1 MGLWQKPDKTNRK
14 PAKLSKQLLKTSGED
29 KQEPKGKR
37 KKPRQQAPSQQ
48 ALHKWF
54 KGRSHNQEQAIS
66 QDQPQTADVSL
77 GSDHHLDDTTSEPT
91 SKSVKPAKSSKS
103 AARSRNRFKHAGQA
117 SVAAARNWRSFNP
130 SKSVGVKLFL
140 MFFIAIMV
148 CVVLLGTFSYVRAKS
163 VIQENAAISNEQ
175 TIIQTG
181 EKLDVMLSQLVN
193 TSVQVFFDPTMQ
205 SDLAALSRAGQSEY
219 DKYQTINSISEN
231 LQNQLN
237 SSDSV
242 EAIYLVPMDQSLSI
256 ISAGTGIP
264 NVEDVRKTDWYQSLA
279 NNDSVMQWVP
289 TAKTEG
295 TNKNFTYARAMRI
308 SSSTDSFVFVMS
320 INSKWLNDQIDNL
333 NLGDGGNIDL
343 VGGPSNTVIAST
355 VENMVTEPS
364 QLSFID
370 QIKDG
375 NGRFQNSQGTQPI
388 LVAYSVLSTV
398 DWKLIG
404 TVPVQALVA
413 SASPI
418 LTLTWIMA
426 AIFGIIAILIGLLI
440 IRMIGRPLHK
450 LQLLMHQGS
459 EGVLNVRMQ
468 HKSSDEIGQLS
479 TAFNTMMENITN
491 LVKQTNDSAQH
502 VLDTASTLS
511 QASRQTAVSAKEI
524 AVATEEIANGAGSL
538 ALEAERGTEL
548 TETMNDRM
556 GKVVDANKQME
567 VSAQQVEQAS
577 ETGVRHMDSLLGKT
591 KVTEDMIRSL
601 NTRID
606 SLKESTSSV
615 QQVLDAMQNITKQ
628 TNILSLN
635 ATIEAARA
643 GAAGKGF
650 MVVADEVRNLAEQSR
665 QSILMVGEITTNIQK
680 EMDETV
686 RVLNEA
692 YPLFRQQ
699 TEAVQETT
707 GIFETVQEQ
716 MQEFVNKLGSAT
728 QSISELSNVQQ
739 SMSEAMSNVSA
750 VAEQSSATSQEVAS
764 LSSEQQNVSGQLVT
778 LSGQLETVSVGLKE
792 TIARFTIDETEQ
804 TSTDD
809 LSEATTT
816 SQTSEVQ
823 QAADSDHT
831 SEKKQ
836 TDLQSP
842 LATQDDDTKPHLGKE
857 A

>member
-1 MGLWQKPDKTNRK
+1 MGLWQKPDKSNRK
-14 PAKLSKQLLKTSGED
+14 PAKLSKQLLNTSGEK
-29 KQEPKGKR
+29 KQGNKKQR
-37 KKPRQQAPSQQ
+37 KQSGEQAPSQK

-54 KGRSHNQEQAIS
+54 KGRGRGNQPVGLKDITQQTESPLVAEQ
-66 QDQPQTADVSL
+66 Q
-77 GSDHHLDDTTSEPT
+77 LDNQLSDTTTQSIPSNT
-91 SKSVKPAKSSKS
+91 KP
-103 AARSRNRFKHAGQA
+103 RTRFKHASRA
-117 SVAAARNWRSFNP
+117 SLSAARNWRNFNP
-130 SKSVGVKLFL
+130 SQSVGVKLFL
-140 MFFIAIMV
+140 IFFIAIMV

-175 TIIQTG
+175 AIIQTG
-181 EKLDVMLSQLVN
+181 EKLDVMLGQLVN

-205 SDLAALSRAGQSEY
+205 SDLAALSRDGQTAY

-237 SSDSV
+237 STDSI
-242 EAIYLVPMDQSLSI
+242 EAIYLVPMNPSLSI

-264 NVEDVRKTDWYQSLA
+264 TAEQVRKTDWYQSLA
-279 NNDSVMQWVP
+279 SNNSVMQWVP

-295 TNKNFTYARAMRI
+295 TNKNFIYARAMRI

-343 VGGPSNTVIAST
+343 VGGPQNTVIAST
-355 VENMVTEPS
+355 IEQTVSEPS
-364 QLSFID
+364 KLSFMN

-375 NGRFQNSQGTQPI
+375 SGRFQNDQGTQPI
-388 LVAYSVLSTV
+388 LAAYSVLSTV

-404 TVPVQALVA
+404 TVPVQALVS

-440 IRMIGRPLHK
+440 IRMIGRPLRD
-450 LQLLMHQGS
+450 LQQLMHKGS

-479 TAFNTMMENITN
+479 LAFNTMMEKITD
-491 LVKQTNDSAQH
+491 LVKQTNDSAQQ

-511 QASRQTAVSAKEI
+511 QASRQTAVSAREI

-556 GKVVDANKQME
+556 SKVVGANKQME
-567 VSAQQVEQAS
+567 VSAQQVEHAS
-577 ETGVRHMDSLLGKT
+577 ETGVHHMESLLGKT

-601 NTRID
+601 NNRID

-716 MQEFVNKLGSAT
+716 MKEFVTKLGSAT
-728 QSISELSNVQQ
+728 QSISELNNVQQ

-778 LSGQLETVSVGLKE
+778 LSSQLETVSVGLKE
-792 TIARFTIDETEQ
+792 TIARFTIEEVEQGSSDATDEE
-804 TSTDD
+804 S
-809 LSEATTT
+809 A
-816 SQTSEVQ
+816 TSETTEASNV
-823 QAADSDHT
+823 AAHDLPDAS
-831 SEKKQ
+831 SEEHNGDNSEVSSQ
-836 TDLQSP
+836 ENEED
-842 LATQDDDTKPHLGKE
+842 KPHLGKE

>member
-1 MGLWQKPDKTNRK
+1 MGLWQKPDKSNRK
-14 PAKLSKQLLKTSGED
+14 PAKLSKQLLNTSGEN
-29 KQEPKGKR
+29 KKGKKEKR
-37 KKPRQQAPSQQ
+37 KQSGEQAPSQK

-54 KGRSHNQEQAIS
+54 KGRGRGNQQVVLQDMS
-66 QDQPQTADVSL
+66 QPTESSLASDQQLDNQL
-77 GSDHHLDDTTSEPT
+77 SDAAAQPT
-91 SKSVKPAKSSKS
+91 KPNTKP
-103 AARSRNRFKHAGQA
+103 RIRFKHASRA
-117 SVAAARNWRSFNP
+117 SLSAARNWRNFNP

-175 TIIQTG
+175 AIIQTG
-181 EKLDVMLSQLVN
+181 EKLDVMLGQLVN

-205 SDLAALSRAGQSEY
+205 SDLEALSRDGQTAY

-237 SSDSV
+237 STDSI
-242 EAIYLVPMDQSLSI
+242 EAIYLVPMNPSLSI

-264 NVEDVRKTDWYQSLA
+264 TAEQVRKTDWYQSLA
-279 NNDSVMQWVP
+279 SNNSVMQWVP

-295 TNKNFTYARAMRI
+295 TNKNFVYARAMRI

-333 NLGDGGNIDL
+333 NLGDGSNIDL
-343 VGGPSNTVIAST
+343 VGGPQNTVIAST
-355 VENMVTEPS
+355 IEQTVSEPS
-364 QLSFID
+364 KLSFIN
-370 QIKDG
+370 QIKEG
-375 NGRFQNSQGTQPI
+375 SGRFQNDQGTQPI
-388 LVAYSVLSTV
+388 LAAYSVLSTV

-404 TVPVQALVA
+404 TVPVQALVS

-440 IRMIGRPLHK
+440 IRMIGRPLRD
-450 LQLLMHQGS
+450 LQQLMHQGS

-479 TAFNTMMENITN
+479 LAFNTMMEKITN
-491 LVKQTNDSAQH
+491 LVKQTNDSAQQ

-511 QASRQTAVSAKEI
+511 QASRQTAVSAREI
-524 AVATEEIANGAGSL
+524 AVATEEIANGASSL

-556 GKVVDANKQME
+556 SKVVGANKQME
-567 VSAQQVEQAS
+567 VSAQQVEHAS
-577 ETGVRHMDSLLGKT
+577 ETGVHHMESLLGKT

-601 NTRID
+601 NNRID

-716 MQEFVNKLGSAT
+716 MKEFVTKLGSAT
-728 QSISELSNVQQ
+728 QSISELNNVQQ

-778 LSGQLETVSVGLKE
+778 LSSQLETVSVGLKD
-792 TIARFTIDETEQ
+792 TIARFTIDEAEQGTADTIGNESAASETTEA
-804 TSTDD
+804 SDAVAHD
-809 LSEATTT
+809 PSGRASSEEHNGGNSEAS
-816 SQTSEVQ
+816 SQQNEE
-823 QAADSDHT
+823 D
-831 SEKKQ
+831 
-836 TDLQSP
+836 
-842 LATQDDDTKPHLGKE
+842 KPHLGKE